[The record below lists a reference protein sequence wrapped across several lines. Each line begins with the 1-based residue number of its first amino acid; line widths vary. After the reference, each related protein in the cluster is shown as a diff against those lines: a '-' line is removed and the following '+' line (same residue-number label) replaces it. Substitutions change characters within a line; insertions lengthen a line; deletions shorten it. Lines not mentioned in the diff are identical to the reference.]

1 MPEVPVTPDT
11 APVAKTEATPP
22 DAPTEGVIA
31 ALIDLLRSGGG
42 TADQLCDGLVKAF
55 AERGPGMK
63 TTARIIDGKTRYSA
77 A

>member
-1 MPEVPVTPDT
+1 
-11 APVAKTEATPP
+11 
-22 DAPTEGVIA
+22 
-31 ALIDLLRSGGG
+31 LIDLLRSGGG